1 MALIL
6 FRLYFDALIFTNVCY
21 HIKSSLL
28 LIDVRRQIL
37 LKNFQNLLNLAFTFW
52 IKLADCVVWSPF
64 SHYFL
69 FFIVFENTPVDD
81 LDGRSLAIGN
91 WSTRLPNPAQGHSTT
106 VMKLTVSRLF
116 PRLNLSP
123 WMRSSSLSS
132 PWLAICSHP
141 LCLDCFFT
149 SFVQCLK
156 TFKILKRSHQIWRDN
171 LWKLI
176 ELILCQIAL
185 SFIKKESSWWG
196 ESKYSWNISLEP
208 C

>member
-28 LIDVRRQIL
+28 LLDVRGQNL
-37 LKNFQNLLNLAFTFW
+37 LKNFQKLLNLAFTFW

-64 SHYFL
+64 SHHFQFL
-69 FFIVFENTPVDD
+69 VVLEDTPVDD
-81 LDGRSLAIGN
+81 LDGKSLAIGN
-91 WSTRLPNPAQGHSTT
+91 WSTCLPNPAQGHSTT
-106 VMKLTVSRLF
+106 IMKWTVSRLF
-116 PRLNLSP
+116 PRLNLLP

-132 PWLAICSHP
+132 PRLAICSHS

-156 TFKILKRSHQIWRDN
+156 TFKDPQKIASNLKR
-171 LWKLI
+171 
-176 ELILCQIAL
+176 
-185 SFIKKESSWWG
+185 
-196 ESKYSWNISLEP
+196 
-208 C
+208 